1 MGVSEQSFR
10 DDSDSGDFCG
20 DNYEDAVLSPRGLLH
35 ADQDFFASD
44 YFNCL
49 SALLTDTKNEHG
61 RSPMDPQ
68 CCSDLIRPI
77 RKKKKRWGTVSA
89 QRERLLSKAVVH
101 HDRGWPPHVRV
112 IVSC

>member
-77 RKKKKRWGTVSA
+77 RKKKKDGEPLAHSESA
-89 QRERLLSKAVVH
+89 CYRKPWFTTIEGGH
-101 HDRGWPPHVRV
+101 HMYG
-112 IVSC
+112 